1 MSTSFNGNTFSGNN
15 FRENSNTLLVELA
28 DLLNIKEIDDTTL
41 QVCIKLIDQGID
53 PQQLANYILKINNE
67 TRSVLT

>member
-1 MSTSFNGNTFSGNN
+1 MSTSSNNILGGDNTRGNS
-15 FRENSNTLLVELA
+15 SSLLVELA

-53 PQQLANYILKINNE
+53 PQQLATYIMKINDE
-67 TRSVLT
+67 TRSVLS